1 MSAHHPTPLKFLM
14 PGWFAIV
21 MGLSGLSLAW
31 LRAQPLMGEAALAA
45 GLAIGILAALVFV
58 ALLVFSVLRT
68 QRYPQAL
75 AEDLKHPVRHAFIA
89 AVPISV
95 ILLATVTHALSGPH
109 WLAATLWIL
118 GSAGQFGVTVWVL
131 SRWLRGNKEGG
142 MVWAG
147 ITPVLFIPVVG
158 NVLTPLAGVSL
169 GFPEWA
175 AAQFGVGLFFWPIA
189 LTLLIVRMGN
199 LGLWADRLLPTTF
212 ITIAPPTVGGLAALQ
227 LGAPETIGWI
237 CWGIALFFLL
247 WAGSLT
253 KRILTQP
260 FAITFWAVSFPL
272 ASFAALTLRLSPASG
287 PFTLVAMMALALC
300 SVVIAG
306 LSIATYKGL
315 RQGHMLAPEP
325 IANIIPA
332 SN

>member
-1 MSAHHPTPLKFLM
+1 MSTHHPTPLKFLM

-31 LRAQPLMGEAALAA
+31 IRAQALMGEAALAA
-45 GLAIGILAALVFV
+45 GLAIGLLAALVFV
-58 ALLVFSVLRT
+58 ALLVMSVLRM

-75 AEDLKHPVRHAFIA
+75 AEDMKHPVRHAFIA

-95 ILLATVTHALSGPH
+95 ILLATVLHALEGPH
-109 WLAATLWIL
+109 WLAAGLWML
-118 GSAGQFGVTVWVL
+118 GAVAQFGVTVWVL
-131 SRWLRGNKEGG
+131 SRWLNGNKEGG

-158 NVLTPLAGVSL
+158 NVLTPLAGVGL
-169 GFPEWA
+169 GYSDWA
-175 AAQFGVGLFFWPIA
+175 AAQFGVGLFFWPIVM
-189 LTLLIVRMGN
+189 TLVVVCMGN
-199 LGLWADRLLPTTF
+199 VGMWADRLLPTTF

-227 LGAPETIGWI
+227 LGAPVTVAWI

-260 FAITFWAVSFPL
+260 FAITFWAASFPL
-272 ASFAALTLRLSPASG
+272 ASFAALTLRLSPATG
-287 PFTLVAMMALALC
+287 AFTVFAMMALALC

-306 LSIATYKGL
+306 LTIATYKGL
-315 RQGHMLAPEP
+315 RQGQMLMPEP
-325 IANIIPA
+325 VANIIPVSA
-332 SN
+332 

>member
-1 MSAHHPTPLKFLM
+1 MSPHHPTPLKFLM
-14 PGWFAIV
+14 PGWFAVV

-31 LRAQPLMGEAALAA
+31 LRAQPLMGSAALAA
-45 GLAIGILAALVFV
+45 GLAIGVVAAVVFIT
-58 ALLVFSVLRT
+58 LLVFSVIRM

-95 ILLATVTHALSGPH
+95 ILLATVTHALDGPH
-109 WLAATLWIL
+109 AVAAGLWML
-118 GSAGQFGVTVWVL
+118 GSVGQFGVTVWVL
-131 SRWLRGNKEGG
+131 SRWLKGNKEGG
-142 MVWAG
+142 LVWAG

-169 GFPEWA
+169 GYPEWS

-189 LTLLIVRMGN
+189 LSLLMVRMGT
-199 LGLWADRLLPTTF
+199 LGMWADRLLPTSF

-227 LGAPETIGWI
+227 LGAPVTIGWI
-237 CWGIALFFLL
+237 CWGIGLFFLL

-272 ASFAALTLRLSPASG
+272 ASFAALTLRLSPATG

-315 RQGHMLAPEP
+315 RQGQMLMPEP
-325 IANIIPA
+325 VANIIPA
-332 SN
+332 SA